1 MREPLIPILFPVFGA
16 HINDAKFQYP
26 NLILKDSCGLMAY
39 LVLKKGV
46 LILLQAKCKFTSS
59 KLLVCLK

>member
-1 MREPLIPILFPVFGA
+1 MREPLIPMLFPVFGA
-16 HINDAKFQYP
+16 HFCSAKFQYLD
-26 NLILKDSCGLMAY
+26 LILKDSCGLMAY

-59 KLLVCLK
+59 KLQVLLK

>member
-39 LVLKKGV
+39 LVLKKG
-46 LILLQAKCKFTSS
+46 C
-59 KLLVCLK
+59 

>member
-16 HINDAKFQYP
+16 HFCSAEFQYP
-26 NLILKDSCGLMAY
+26 GLILKDSCGLMAY

-46 LILLQAKCKFTSS
+46 LILLQAKCRFTSS
-59 KLLVCLK
+59 KLQVCLK

>member
-1 MREPLIPILFPVFGA
+1 MREPLIPMLFPVFGA
-16 HINDAKFQYP
+16 HFCSAKFQYLD
-26 NLILKDSCGLMAY
+26 LILKDSCGLMAY

-46 LILLQAKCKFTSS
+46 LILLQAKCRFTSS